1 MGLYADR
8 RFRGSNSY
16 SCFGLFAFLRS
27 FLTTYHLIALQ
38 LLQGMT
44 SSRVE
49 LSLFDLIWGCDRVA
63 GCRVEFLI
71 FFG

>member
-49 LSLFDLIWGCDRVA
+49 ADFVQSDQELRSGC
-63 GCRVEFLI
+63 GLQ
-71 FFG
+71 G